1 MTTIK
6 FDKSV
11 KYQGVRYAAHEAF
24 KVADEDVDQLKAAGA
39 TVLSVDP
46 PVTPPAPPVTPPASG
61 NDGDKDADEDE
72 EEEEQGQAQQSNED
86 VAQLK
91 EKLLEYTVPELVKFA
106 EEHNIDLQKKTK
118 KAEIYNIIVAAL
130 E

>member
-1 MTTIK
+1 MTTVK

-11 KYQGVRYAAHEAF
+11 KYEGVRHAAHEAF
-24 KVADEDVDQLKAAGA
+24 KVADEDVAQLRAAGA
-39 TVLSVDP
+39 TVLSVDA
-46 PVTPPAPPVTPPASG
+46 PVTPPVD
-61 NDGDKDADEDE
+61 NDQGKVDEGAAYDQNAD
-72 EEEEQGQAQQSNED
+72 ED

-106 EEHNIDLQKKTK
+106 QERNIDLQKKTK

-130 E
+130 D

>member
-24 KVADEDVDQLKAAGA
+24 DVEDEDVAQLKEAGA
-39 TVLSVDP
+39 TVLSSEP
-46 PVTPPAPPVTPPASG
+46 TTPPQPNP
-61 NDGDKDADEDE
+61 DGAGEDGAGGDEGSNE
-72 EEEEQGQAQQSNED
+72 GESNED

-91 EKLLEYTVPELVKFA
+91 ESLLEYTVPQLTAFA
-106 EEHNIDLQKKTK
+106 QERGIDLQGKTR
-118 KAEIYNIIVAAL
+118 KADIYNTIVASL
-130 E
+130 N

>member
-24 KVADEDVDQLKAAGA
+24 KVADEDVEDLKKAGA
-39 TVLSVDP
+39 IVLATEAVSSP
-46 PVTPPAPPVTPPASG
+46 E
-61 NDGDKDADEDE
+61 KDEEQPEVEADEH
-72 EEEEQGQAQQSNED
+72 EEQESNED

-91 EKLLEYTVPELVKFA
+91 EKLLEYTVPELIKFA
-106 EEHNIDLQKKTK
+106 EERGIDLQKKTK

-130 E
+130 N

>member
-24 KVADEDVDQLKAAGA
+24 KVADEDVDELRKAGA
-39 TVLSVDP
+39 TVLSVDAP
-46 PVTPPAPPVTPPASG
+46 AEPPAPPATSDETGKDEQSAASG
-61 NDGDKDADEDE
+61 QDET
-72 EEEEQGQAQQSNED
+72 ANED
-86 VAQLK
+86 PAQLK

-106 EEHNIDLQKKTK
+106 EERGIDLQKKTK